1 MDLNFTPEEEA
12 FRREVRE
19 FMRSAMPPDI
29 RETIEAGERVN
40 RDHMVRWQKIL
51 HAKGWGAAGWPTE
64 WGGPGWDPIH
74 QNIFEEEAALAGA
87 PRQLPFGLR
96 MVAPVLMK
104 FGDEAQKRR
113 FLPRIP
119 SAEDWWCQG
128 YSEPGAGSDLAGLS
142 TRAVRKGDRYVINGQ
157 KTWTT
162 LAQYA
167 DWMFCL
173 VRTDPDAK
181 KQEGISFVLLDM
193 KSKGVTV
200 RPIIL
205 LDGAHEVNEVFLD
218 DVEIPVEQRVG
229 AENQGWTI
237 AKYLLEHER
246 TNIAGIGLSK
256 RELARARRLAREC
269 KRNGRALADD
279 PLFAAKM
286 AEVEI
291 DLMALEITNL
301 RVLAEGRARGTLGP
315 MTSML
320 KIKGSEIFQ
329 RVSELILECRGA
341 NALASKA
348 DRAAPDGWAP
358 SAEAAFYLNLR
369 KVTIY
374 GGSNEIQRSIIAKHV
389 LEL

>member
-1 MDLNFTPEEEA
+1 
-12 FRREVRE
+12 
-19 FMRSAMPPDI
+19 
-29 RETIEAGERVN
+29 
-40 RDHMVRWQKIL
+40 
-51 HAKGWGAAGWPTE
+51 
-64 WGGPGWDPIH
+64 
-74 QNIFEEEAALAGA
+74 
-87 PRQLPFGLR
+87 
-96 MVAPVLMK
+96 
-104 FGDEAQKRR
+104 
-113 FLPRIP
+113 
-119 SAEDWWCQG
+119 
-128 YSEPGAGSDLAGLS
+128 
-142 TRAVRKGDRYVINGQ
+142 
-157 KTWTT
+157 
-162 LAQYA
+162 
-167 DWMFCL
+167 
-173 VRTDPDAK
+173 
-181 KQEGISFVLLDM
+181 
-193 KSKGVTV
+193 
-200 RPIIL
+200 L

-218 DVEIPVEQRVG
+218 DVEIPLEQRVG
-229 AENQGWTI
+229 EENQGWTI

-256 RELARARRLAREC
+256 RELARAKRLAREC

-279 PLFAAKM
+279 PLFAARM

-301 RVLAEGRARGTLGP
+301 RVLAEGRAKGTLGP

-358 SAEAAFYLNLR
+358 AAETAFYLNLR

>member
-1 MDLNFTPEEEA
+1 MDLNFSPEEEA
-12 FRREVRE
+12 FRQEVRE
-19 FMRSAMPPDI
+19 FMRTAMPPDI
-29 RETIEAGERVN
+29 RETIEAGERAD

-51 HAKGWGAAGWPTE
+51 HAKGWGAASWPKE
-64 WGGPGWDPIH
+64 WGGPGWDPIRQH
-74 QNIFEEEAALAGA
+74 IFEEEAALAGA

-104 FGDEAQKRR
+104 FGTEAQKQR

-142 TRAVRKGDRYVINGQ
+142 TRAVRKGDRYVISGQ

-200 RPIIL
+200 RPIIM

-218 DVEIPVEQRVG
+218 DVEIPLEQRVG

-269 KRNGRALADD
+269 RRNGRPLAED
-279 PLFAAKM
+279 PAFAARL

-301 RVLAEGRARGTLGP
+301 RVLAEGRATGRLGP

-320 KIKGSEIFQ
+320 KIKGSEILQ
-329 RVSELILECRGA
+329 RISELILECRGTA
-341 NALASKA
+341 ALAGTA
-348 DRAAPDGWAP
+348 DPGAYSGWALAP
-358 SAEAAFYLNLR
+358 EAAFYLNLR